1 MKLHCCVTLSL
12 AAAGWALLAPTAPA
26 ADDQKTVQ
34 GSIQDVRAAAHQV
47 TVKDADG
54 KEWVFRVNDR
64 SKLERRGRPVGLDQL
79 APGMNVQVTYATQD
93 GENQVVSMTSAPV
106 SGAELRK
113 DVQDTLRAAKSYS
126 FEQKDKYS
134 QRLQGVLER
143 VDDRLHYLQRE
154 AAREG
159 GEAKRKLEPQIEK
172 LRGVR
177 DKLQSQAERV
187 KSATPQAWDELKAG
201 VHSALEDLHNAF
213 EKVGQTFK

>member
-1 MKLHCCVTLSL
+1 MRLHRFIVLSL
-12 AAAGWALLAPTAPA
+12 AAAAAALPASAARA
-26 ADDQKTVQ
+26 ADEQKAVK
-34 GSIQDVRAAAHQV
+34 GPIQEVRAAAHQLV
-47 TVKDADG
+47 VKGADG

-79 APGMNVQVTYATQD
+79 APGMHVQVTFAAQD

-126 FEQKDKYS
+126 FEQKDRYS
-134 QRLQGVLER
+134 QRLPGVLKR

-159 GEAKRKLEPQIEK
+159 EEAMQKLEPQIEK